1 MTCIIYIFFIMSL
14 RTIKYRTELVVYVV
28 SNYLPL
34 PGTDKVRNG
43 HWTVNGRKTPN
54 WKIFTF

>member
-14 RTIKYRTELVVYVV
+14 RTIKYRTEIVFYVV
-28 SNYLPL
+28 GNYLPL

-43 HWTVNGRKTPN
+43 Q
-54 WKIFTF
+54 